1 MRPSRQQ
8 PYVPGLQILISSTLV
23 STITDDM
30 IPFVRICRRDDGR
43 WADTKGM
50 PSYDF
55 SSSNR
60 AIRLDNTV
68 EQHTEVSFSA
78 SWLVTMTLISTCAN
92 CKG

>member
-1 MRPSRQQ
+1 MMRPSRQQ

-50 PSYDF
+50 PS
-55 SSSNR
+55 
-60 AIRLDNTV
+60 AKLRLFLL
-68 EQHTEVSFSA
+68 EQSHSPLQHSQA
-78 SWLVTMTLISTCAN
+78 AHGSKLQR
-92 CKG
+92 